1 VSHSVVNA
9 VIYLQLTSLRNRIVQ
24 RLKRLRQPKYL
35 LGAIVGGAYLY
46 FFLFRRVFNPP
57 MRGDAHVL
65 PPDLLP
71 IWLSLAALLLMVIV
85 LLAWLVPSKRAALK
99 FTEAETAF
107 LFPAPLSRRMLIHFQ
122 LYRSQLGIFFSAF
135 VMSLVFR
142 RSGPLAAA
150 SIMHAAGW
158 WLLLSTIS
166 LHFIGASF
174 TRERLLELGI
184 GNARRRWLI
193 GGGVLLVST
202 ACVLWLRGSLAPPS
216 GQDLADARS
225 MMRYLSTVFAAAPVG
240 WLLAPFR
247 VLVQP
252 VFATDAGAF
261 VRTFLP
267 ALGLLVAH
275 YFWVVRSNVAFE
287 EASLEGARRQAERR
301 DARRTGKRPA
311 TKPGKARSAPFR
323 LAPSGFVPTAF
334 LWKNLIALGP
344 FYRLRTWLIACAI
357 VLIGGRWLAA
367 NPDGSSLLHVFASV
381 AVGLGVGSV
390 FAGPMLMQ
398 RGLQQ
403 TLEYMD
409 VLKASPLRGWQI
421 VLGELLSP
429 MAVMTFVQWLLLLV
443 VAMSS
448 LVHADSA
455 WLTATDLLIA
465 AFAVLLLVPPLSGLL
480 LCVPFTGLLYFPA
493 WTSTMSSRSGG
504 IEATGQ
510 RMIFM
515 GAYLVVTAI
524 ALVPA
529 AVLAALAFLLGRWLG
544 NFQVGAA
551 LAVLIAG
558 AALVVEMLTVVWWL
572 GERVERF
579 DLSLEGQ
586 PG

>member
-1 VSHSVVNA
+1 MVNA
-9 VIYLQLTSLRNRIVQ
+9 VVYLQLTSLRNRLMQ

-46 FFLFRRVFNPP
+46 FFLFRRIFNPP
-57 MRGDAHVL
+57 MRGDAQAF
-65 PPDLLP
+65 PADMLP

-99 FTEAETAF
+99 FTEAEAAF

-135 VMSLVFR
+135 VMSLLFR
-142 RSGPLAAA
+142 RSGPFGAA
-150 SIMHAAGW
+150 SVMHAAGW
-158 WLLLSTIS
+158 WLLLSTMS
-166 LHFIGASF
+166 LHFMGASF
-174 TRERLLELGI
+174 TRERLLQLGI

-193 GGGVLLVST
+193 GGGVLLVSA

-216 GQDLADARS
+216 GQDLADGRS
-225 MMRYLSTVFAAAPVG
+225 MMRYLTTVFAAAPVG

-247 VLVQP
+247 LLVQP
-252 VFATDAGAF
+252 VFATDAGGF
-261 VRTFLP
+261 VRAFLP
-267 ALGLLVAH
+267 ASGLLVAH

-301 DARRTGKRPA
+301 DAKRTGKRPA

-367 NPDGSSLLHVFASV
+367 NPDGSSLLKVSAGLAS
-381 AVGLGVGSV
+381 GLGIAMV
-390 FAGPMLMQ
+390 FAGPMFMQ

-429 MAVMTFVQWLLLLV
+429 MAVMTFVQWFLLLV

-448 LVHADSA
+448 LAQADSA
-455 WLTATDLLIA
+455 WVTATDLLIA
-465 AFAVLLLVPPLSGLL
+465 AVAVLLLVPPLSALL
-480 LCVPFTGLLYFPA
+480 LCVPFAGLLYFPA
-493 WTSTMSSRSGG
+493 WTSTMSSRQGG

-529 AVLAALAFLLGRWLG
+529 AVLGALAFLLGRWLG
-544 NFQVGAA
+544 NFQAGAA

-572 GERVERF
+572 GERIERF